1 MGDILNGCIALSSTE
16 LPLPAR
22 TQPLWNPVEAPPPAL
37 SGANALSQETPK
49 ICCQEY
55 VPQRPRIDQ
64 KIQNSPQCSEKAK
77 NDSVDPKKKK
87 NYGRIKITFLRKF
100 VKLTEGQYWPVNIFG
115 LCFDT
120 FCACDGRARKDGA
133 EGWVALHYNRPRA
146 TSGIHGVA
154 GRVRYRLCQYRG
166 GRKSMPSP
174 CQVADVPPGQ
184 LEIKCFN
191 ILVSQ
196 TTSRIS

>member
-22 TQPLWNPVEAPPPAL
+22 TQPCGTLWKRHRRLSPAPTLFLKKLPKYVARNMCRN
-37 SGANALSQETPK
+37 GQELTKKSKIFYRAQRKPK
-49 ICCQEY
+49 MIQLI
-55 VPQRPRIDQ
+55 PKLWKLQ
-64 KIQNSPQCSEKAK
+64 KTK
-77 NDSVDPKKKK
+77 NDHFGKVCIVDRGAVLVSKH
-87 NYGRIKITFLRKF
+87 LWF
-100 VKLTEGQYWPVNIFG
+100 VYRYL
-115 LCFDT
+115 LCVWVRLKGW
-120 FCACDGRARKDGA
+120 CR
-133 EGWVALHYNRPRA
+133 GWVALHYNRPRA

-166 GRKSMPSP
+166 DRKSMPSP
-174 CQVADVPPGQ
+174 CQVADVPLGQ